1 MNCLYGVLFVTIVFT
16 FRDVKVQL
24 KESDRPSLCF
34 WPCFLEFLFVQ
45 PKPTL
50 NFEHQ
55 MHRLV
60 SALRCHKSFNFR
72 ISNCRA
78 ENFIP
83 RLRLWPK
90 RRLVVERS
98 NQASPLYWVP
108 ISIYNWA
115 RDPSIILIKY
125 HSGGR
130 GGWQGGQW
138 IGSTSLYYI
147 SLSLGFGNI

>member
-34 WPCFLEFLFVQ
+34 WPCLFSRNQ
-45 PKPTL
+45 LWTL
-50 NFEHQ
+50 NTKCI
-55 MHRLV
+55 V
-60 SALRCHKSFNFR
+60 SFQPCDVTNLLTSEYQTAW
-72 ISNCRA
+72 A

-115 RDPSIILIKY
+115 RDLIIFLIKY